1 MEFFRANPFI
11 RLLLPFIAGI
21 LLQFYLPQNY
31 VFVCFV
37 FGFAALL
44 FLVSSRIWLPYRMHY
59 LKAVLLN
66 LTLFFLGVLL
76 TQKSSQND
84 FESNSAEESVW
95 FIGELLQIPVEKER
109 VFFAP
114 LRLTAQ
120 KVQQEWK
127 EEQGTLW
134 VYFEKDSTLAS
145 LKAGQTIAFKTPI
158 ADKPKQ
164 LNPFG
169 FDFSRYLKIK
179 QIDFTVY
186 LKRSDW
192 FVVSDRVEG
201 LRQKALNL
209 RGRLVSLYAD
219 AGLDGDELAV
229 LSALTL
235 GYKNKLDERV
245 RSAYAGA
252 GASHIL
258 AISGMHMAILY
269 GIFLLFFSWMKFFS
283 KKAGLKYLLIIL
295 LLWTYA
301 FVTGLSPSVCRA
313 STMFTFLSLGYILQ
327 RRPQVYNSLAASA
340 MLLMLFNPLLL
351 FEIGFQLSYVA
362 VAGIVFFQPKI
373 YRLIYLKNKF
383 LDWAWQ
389 LTSVSLAAQ
398 MVTSPITLYY
408 FHMFPVYFW
417 LSNIVVIVGATLLLY
432 GAVFLMVFAKVS
444 FITHL
449 LGTGLELVVAG
460 MNRLVELVNTLPAAV
475 ITDIP
480 FSTLMVWLLYLF
492 MATFTAW
499 LITQRFRYL
508 RLALLVVLVGV
519 VQRSWHLMEQKKQVY
534 SCVYQLN
541 NASAIQF
548 VSGEKSW
555 WFLSDSLNHKNIAP
569 VVADANRFWRTR
581 KNNYYYLYNN
591 DSTIRDKDFC
601 YHKGFWLLGNTRGY
615 LSKGD
620 GHWFEPV
627 NDTLR
632 FDYLF
637 VTAADRFSDKEPPA
651 GIAFN
656 QVVVDGSVPPWEKP
670 EWCESMETTP
680 CYFTSE
686 QGAFI
691 SETQIL
697 KVN

>member
-21 LLQFYLPQNY
+21 LLQFYLPQDA
-31 VFVCFV
+31 FIISCG
-37 FGFAALL
+37 FGLAAFL
-44 FLVSSRIWLPYRMHY
+44 FLVIGRIWLPYRIHY

-66 LTLFFLGVLL
+66 VTLFFLGMLL
-76 TQKSSQND
+76 TQKNTQNE
-84 FESNSAEESVW
+84 FESSGESVW

-120 KVQQEWK
+120 KVQREWK
-127 EEQGTLW
+127 EEEGTLW
-134 VYFEKDSTLAS
+134 VYFEKDSTVAS
-145 LKAGQTIAFKTPI
+145 LQAGQTIAFKTRV
-158 ADKPKQ
+158 ADKPKP

-169 FDFSRYLKIK
+169 FDFGRYLKIK
-179 QIDFTVY
+179 QVDFTVY
-186 LKRSDW
+186 LNHSDW

-209 RGRLVSLYAD
+209 RARLVSLYAD

-269 GIFLLFFSWMKFFS
+269 GIFLLFFSWMKFLS
-283 KKAGLKYLLIIL
+283 KNTGIKYLLIIL

-301 FVTGLSPSVCRA
+301 LLTGLSPSVCRA

-340 MLLMLFNPLLL
+340 LLLLLFNPLLL

-373 YRLIYLKNKF
+373 YRLIYLKNKV

-398 MVTSPITLYY
+398 LVTAPITLYY

-432 GAVFLMVFAKVS
+432 GAVFLMVFSKVA
-444 FITHL
+444 FMVHL
-449 LGTGLELVVAG
+449 IGAGLGWVVVL
-460 MNRLVELVNTLPAAV
+460 MNRLVELVNRFPAAV

-480 FSTLMVWLLYLF
+480 FNTLMVWLLYLL
-492 MATFTAW
+492 MATFSAW
-499 LITQRFRYL
+499 LLTKRFRYL
-508 RLALLVVLVGV
+508 HLALLVVLVGV
-519 VQRSWHLMEQKKQVY
+519 GQRSWHLMKQKKQVY

-555 WFLSDSLNHKNIAP
+555 WFLSDSLNRKDMASI
-569 VVADANRFWRTR
+569 VADANRFWRTR
-581 KNNYYYLYNN
+581 QNNYYYLDRV
-591 DSTIRDKDFC
+591 DSTISDEDFC

-620 GHWFEPV
+620 EQWFEPL
-627 NDTLR
+627 NDSLR

-637 VTAADRFSDKEPPA
+637 VTAANRSFYKTKPS

-656 QVVVDGSVPPWEKP
+656 QIVIDGSVPPWEKP
-670 EWCESMETTP
+670 EWCESMETPP

-691 SETQIL
+691 RETQVL